1 MRSASSW
8 VWTDAAVPS
17 YTGHGV
23 PSLRRRVVDGV
34 WLRGMARGDRVLRV
48 EDGSAPPLRS
58 RVHNVHEYDRVTN
71 ALHSEPGTLRWI
83 AEHVGPGDVFYDV
96 GANVGIFTLLAAH
109 RTGAAGQVVA
119 FEPHAATTATLLEN
133 IALNGLGDR
142 VTVLSCALHRTS
154 GHLPFLYRS
163 LTAGSG
169 LSQVGA
175 TRDPFGHDAQPV
187 ALELKA
193 VAAADDLIASGAI
206 RPADLVKID
215 VDGNEADVLAGMRD
229 LLSGS
234 SRPRSVQVEVNPEGH
249 GELLELMSA
258 TGYRMAGRHHTM
270 GIAKLIRAGADPAT
284 LGANFVFE
292 PIS

>member
-1 MRSASSW
+1 
-8 VWTDAAVPS
+8 
-17 YTGHGV
+17 
-23 PSLRRRVVDGV
+23 
-34 WLRGMARGDRVLRV
+34 MARGERVLRV

-83 AEHVGPGDVFYDV
+83 AEHVRPGDVFYDV
-96 GANVGIFTLLAAH
+96 GANLGIFSLLAAH

-133 IALNGLGDR
+133 VALNGLGDR
-142 VTVLSCALHRTS
+142 VTVLSCALHRMS

-187 ALELKA
+187 ARELKA

-206 RPADLVKID
+206 RPADVIKID
-215 VDGNEADVLAGMRD
+215 VDGNEGDVLVGMQR
-229 LLSGS
+229 LLTGAR
-234 SRPRSVQVEVNPEGH
+234 RPRSVQIEVNPDGH
-249 GELLELMSA
+249 GELLELMSGA
-258 TGYRMAGRHHTM
+258 GYRESGRHVTL

-284 LGANFVFE
+284 LGANLVFE
-292 PIS
+292 PVS